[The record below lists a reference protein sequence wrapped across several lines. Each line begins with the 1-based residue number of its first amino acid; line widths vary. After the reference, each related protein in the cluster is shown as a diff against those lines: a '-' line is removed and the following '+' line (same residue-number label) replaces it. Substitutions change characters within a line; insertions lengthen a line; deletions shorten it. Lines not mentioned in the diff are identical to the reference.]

1 MLTTSKEPLLDPHRN
16 VHSRRT
22 QEFLTR
28 AWWKLN
34 DLAAAMYVGA
44 ASLIGFEALALILVF
59 TTAWPIAIPIVV
71 GLLALLFFAR
81 RFLVRVWCL
90 ILPAR
95 SGGRN
100 GGSEYDRNRIE
111 SENGVSS

>member
-1 MLTTSKEPLLDPHRN
+1 M
-16 VHSRRT
+16 
-22 QEFLTR
+22 TR

-59 TTAWPIAIPIVV
+59 TTAWPIAIPIIV
-71 GLLALLFFAR
+71 GLLALLFFSR

-95 SGGRN
+95 SGSKNPEPERDGN
-100 GGSEYDRNRIE
+100 GIE
-111 SENGVSS
+111 SENGTSW

>member
-1 MLTTSKEPLLDPHRN
+1 MLTTSIQPRLDPHRN

-22 QEFLTR
+22 KELLTR

-34 DLAAAMYVGA
+34 DLAAAMYVAA
-44 ASLIGFEALALILVF
+44 ASLIGFEALAVILVF

-95 SGGRN
+95 SGSKNPEPECDG
-100 GGSEYDRNRIE
+100 NRIE
-111 SENGVSS
+111 SENGASS

>member
-1 MLTTSKEPLLDPHRN
+1 
-16 VHSRRT
+16 
-22 QEFLTR
+22 
-28 AWWKLN
+28 
-34 DLAAAMYVGA
+34 MYVGA
-44 ASLIGFEALALILVF
+44 ASLIGFEALAVILVF

-95 SGGRN
+95 SGSKNPGPECD
-100 GGSEYDRNRIE
+100 GDRIE
-111 SENGVSS
+111 SENGASW

>member
-1 MLTTSKEPLLDPHRN
+1 MPTTSKEPRLDPHWN

-71 GLLALLFFAR
+71 GLLSLLFLAR
-81 RFLVRVWCL
+81 RFLVRVWRL

-95 SGGRN
+95 P
-100 GGSEYDRNRIE
+100 GSKKPIRLARH
-111 SENGVSS
+111 S

>member
-1 MLTTSKEPLLDPHRN
+1 MLPTSTKPQLGAHHDSHPK
-16 VHSRRT
+16 RT
-22 QEFLTR
+22 QKFLIGV
-28 AWWKLN
+28 WWKLT

-71 GLLALLFFAR
+71 GLLSLLFFAR
-81 RFLVRVWCL
+81 RFLVRVWRL

-95 SGGRN
+95 P
-100 GGSEYDRNRIE
+100 GSKKPIRLARH
-111 SENGVSS
+111 S

>member
-1 MLTTSKEPLLDPHRN
+1 M
-16 VHSRRT
+16 
-22 QEFLTR
+22 TR

-34 DLAAAMYVGA
+34 DLAAATYVGA

-59 TTAWPIAIPIVV
+59 TTAWPIAIPFVV

-81 RFLVRVWCL
+81 RFLVRLWCL

-95 SGGRN
+95 SGSKNPELER
-100 GGSEYDRNRIE
+100 DATRIE
-111 SENGVSS
+111 SENGASW

>member
-1 MLTTSKEPLLDPHRN
+1 MPMTSIEPRLDPNRN

-22 QEFLTR
+22 HEFLTR

-44 ASLIGFEALALILVF
+44 ASLIGFEALAVILVF
-59 TTAWPIAIPIVV
+59 TSAWPIAIPILV
-71 GLLALLFFAR
+71 GLLSLLFFAR
-81 RFLVRVWCL
+81 RFLVRVWRL

-95 SGGRN
+95 SGSKNPDPKSDG
-100 GGSEYDRNRIE
+100 NRIE
-111 SENGVSS
+111 SENRASS